1 MEQLKYSRK
10 NATFNGSRH
19 SPPSILQEH
28 IDKTKN
34 THKDGKTQIG
44 FWMDFWSL
52 EQIFLPKNKISNI
65 DFWILKQFFL
75 LKKILEKQNLNYAF
89 ELWNNFFFPSFI
101 FF

>member
-1 MEQLKYSRK
+1 
-10 NATFNGSRH
+10 
-19 SPPSILQEH
+19 
-28 IDKTKN
+28 
-34 THKDGKTQIG
+34 
-44 FWMDFWSL
+44 MDFWSL

>member
-44 FWMDFWSL
+44 FWMDF
-52 EQIFLPKNKISNI
+52 
-65 DFWILKQFFL
+65 
-75 LKKILEKQNLNYAF
+75 
-89 ELWNNFFFPSFI
+89 
-101 FF
+101 